1 MIKTILGYQ
10 IEPGVSQ
17 AEYEDWLFNIHVP
30 DILANPWIDEL
41 VFNKVMRPV
50 PATSGGTAVNQELSL
65 YRIAEMHFA
74 DEEAYQNYLQ
84 WFADHPVPA
93 ERSPAGRTAFKFY
106 VVASATEVRRENAVS
121 TRDAAATRN
130 GARQP
135 R

>member
-1 MIKTILGYQ
+1 LIKTILGYQ

-17 AEYEDWLFNIHVP
+17 EEYEDWLFNVHVP
-30 DILANPWIDEL
+30 DILANPYVDEL

-50 PATSGGTAVNQELSL
+50 SATSGGRAVNQELSL

-106 VVASATEVRRENAVS
+106 VVASTREVWRETAAS

-130 GARQP
+130 EARQP